1 MESGEL
7 LARAERAY
15 EIGRLRW
22 ARQIGWIVLALVGVS
37 FVCVG
42 VSAISAATGAL
53 LLATTTAMRWRG
65 QTLSAAVRSG
75 LLAGLIPFT
84 LLLVLK
90 SGSGVFCA
98 LGGCMEHCIRYCG
111 IGGLTAGLL
120 LAVRARSHEDHL
132 VGFLVASGVVAA
144 LTGILGCFVGG
155 LTGMVWMI
163 AGELLATV
171 PVFAVQR
178 ARR

>member
-7 LARAERAY
+7 MARAERAY
-15 EIGRLRW
+15 EVGRLRW
-22 ARQIGWIVLALVGVS
+22 ALQIGWIVLALVGVS

-42 VSAISAATGAL
+42 VSSISAATGAL
-53 LLATTTAMRWRG
+53 LLATTTALRWRG
-65 QTLSAAVRSG
+65 RTFSAAVRAG

-90 SGSGVFCA
+90 SGSGVFCS

-120 LAVRARSHEDHL
+120 LAVRARRHEDQL
-132 VGFLVASGVVAA
+132 VGFLVAGGVVAA
-144 LTGILGCFVGG
+144 LTGLLGCFVGG

-163 AGELLATV
+163 VGELAATV
-171 PVFAVQR
+171 PVFAVQL

>member
-22 ARQIGWIVLALVGVS
+22 ALQIGWIVLALVGVS

-65 QTLSAAVRSG
+65 RTFSAAVRSG

>member
-1 MESGEL
+1 MESVEL
-7 LARAERAY
+7 AARSERAY
-15 EIGRLRW
+15 ERGRLRW
-22 ARQIGWIVLALVGVS
+22 ALQIGWIVLALVGVS

-42 VSAISAATGAL
+42 VSAISAATAVLLWATATAL
-53 LLATTTAMRWRG
+53 RWRG
-65 QTLSAAVRSG
+65 QTWSAAVRTG

-120 LAVRARSHEDHL
+120 LAVRARRHEDRL
-132 VGFLVASGVVAA
+132 VGFLVAGGVIAA

-155 LTGMVWMI
+155 LTGMVWMVV
-163 AGELLATV
+163 GELVATV
-171 PVFAVQR
+171 PLFAAQL